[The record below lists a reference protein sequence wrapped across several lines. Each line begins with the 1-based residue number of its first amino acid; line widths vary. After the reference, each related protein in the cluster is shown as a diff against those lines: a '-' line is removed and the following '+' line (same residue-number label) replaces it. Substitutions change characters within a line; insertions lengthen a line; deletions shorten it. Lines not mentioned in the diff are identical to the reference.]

1 MTEYYKAVYIG
12 AGRDVLPYKYLDYI
26 NEFISIDCEPKYL
39 CGIESKK
46 SKYKYHSDWL
56 EKLIFEMNE
65 IGYSI
70 ETEDINLIIFKNNK
84 NQIVNYYYNIIFPD
98 KINNSIIEKL
108 VDVNAI
114 IVIGHWPHKMILE
127 LIKTDIID
135 LYGNMQTVYRIDED
149 INEIDTVFNKT
160 VFNNHFR
167 KRVRNWYILDEI
179 NNRKVYYKYNNYED
193 FLKKSLD
200 KSEEYLSKL

>member
-1 MTEYYKAVYIG
+1 MSNYIKAVYIG
-12 AGRDVLPYKYLDYI
+12 AGHDVLPYKYLDNI
-26 NEFISIDCEPKYL
+26 NEFISIDCEPKYI
-39 CGIESKK
+39 CGLESNKR
-46 SKYKYHSDWL
+46 KYKYHTEWL
-56 EKLIFEMNE
+56 EKLIFEMND
-65 IGYSI
+65 IGYSLYS
-70 ETEDINLIIFKNNK
+70 EDLNLITFTNSK

-98 KINNSIIEKL
+98 KINNSIIQKL
-108 VDVNAI
+108 IDVNAI
-114 IVIGHWPHKMILE
+114 IIMGHWHHKQILE
-127 LIKTDIID
+127 LIKTDLID

-179 NNRKVYYKYNNYED
+179 NDRKIFYKYDNYED